1 MQSSLIYG
9 YRQLYLLHAAGVTES
24 GVDPRVQIVPVRT
37 LFLIRLVVLEK
48 RSCENAIK

>member
-9 YRQLYLLHAAGVTES
+9 VTYFTYFMPQVRPNLELIP
-24 GVDPRVQIVPVRT
+24 GFKFVPVWT